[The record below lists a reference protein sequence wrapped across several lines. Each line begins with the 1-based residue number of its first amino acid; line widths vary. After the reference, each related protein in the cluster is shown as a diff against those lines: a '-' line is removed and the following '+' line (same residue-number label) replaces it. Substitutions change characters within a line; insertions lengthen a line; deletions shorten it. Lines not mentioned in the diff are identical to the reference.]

1 MPPKFYGQHK
11 EDAILWG
18 LFHTLKTGVFV
29 DVGALDGIEY
39 SNSYLFE
46 LANWKGVCIEAHPK
60 YAAICKKNR
69 PKSIVVHAAAADED
83 KAEVPFYTTSF
94 GSFSSIDKNMEPYF
108 KGTYSRHFK
117 GYEPEIKVPMVR
129 LDTVFEQNGMRGIDF
144 ISIDVEGSEVTVL
157 KGLTLSKY
165 KPRVIL
171 AEALDPDK
179 EKELIG
185 YLKPQGYTFCRRCK
199 NNLYFCFNKADAD
212 IIGTVKI
219 PK

>member
-1 MPPKFYGQHK
+1 
-11 EDAILWG
+11 
-18 LFHTLKTGVFV
+18 
-29 DVGALDGIEY
+29 
-39 SNSYLFE
+39 
-46 LANWKGVCIEAHPK
+46 
-60 YAAICKKNR
+60 
-69 PKSIVVHAAAADED
+69 
-83 KAEVPFYTTSF
+83 
-94 GSFSSIDKNMEPYF
+94 
-108 KGTYSRHFK
+108 
-117 GYEPEIKVPMVR
+117 
-129 LDTVFEQNGMRGIDF
+129 
-144 ISIDVEGSEVTVL
+144 VL